1 MGKRRAGSTAS
12 SKRAAAAEKTEQP
25 PPVPTSVNRP
35 ASTRSKKPKSGGFLS
50 CLPCFAPKEDRA
62 TDNTPLENVKTAQK
76 VPVGRTSQSTPV
88 KKQEPAVAESSNTDS
103 RDPLD
108 EKTGAETL
116 DSGLVEKPSHGD
128 GTTDRPPVEDRL
140 QAITRSPSQAQ
151 QVEPVSPPQP
161 GTLQTGQ
168 PQISITNPTP
178 TATPVL
184 PRPSVDQQRI
194 IEDQTEEQKQ
204 IDNDI
209 EMKDV
214 PLSTADVHQ
223 EGEEPNAEAEAE
235 HPKVDLPPPP
245 PLAER
250 QIAVQHQTA
259 DVSEVSE
266 PQKYLLGPIA
276 PRFQGKKCLVLDLDE
291 TLVHSSFK
299 VSLTNC
305 SVCFL
310 FANVQQILHQADFT
324 IPVEIEGQ
332 YHNVYVIKRPGVDQF
347 MKRVGELYEVVVFTA
362 SVSKVG
368 FPTLYGMQ
376 ANDRSTVTP
385 FSTSLIFTA
394 SSTIDSSAKVVTT
407 TRATT

>member
-1 MGKRRAGSTAS
+1 VSQGPSTETTHTPGEGDSKQKGTLLNVPRNGSQSNDTQTPNTCLSGATAADAESVGRGSKHSKRSFMDKRRAGSTAS
-12 SKRAAAAEKTEQP
+12 SKRSQQRAAAAEKTEQP
-25 PPVPTSVNRP
+25 PPVPATANRP
-35 ASTRSKKPKSGGFLS
+35 ASTRSKKPKAGGLLS
-50 CLPCFAPKEDRA
+50 CLPCFAPKEPR
-62 TDNTPLENVKTAQK
+62 TSDNTPLENVKTAQK
-76 VPVGRTSQSTPV
+76 VPTGRTSQSTPV
-88 KKQEPAVAESSNTDS
+88 KKQEPTVAESSNTDS

-116 DSGLVEKPSHGD
+116 DAGLAEKPSHGD
-128 GTTDRPPVEDRL
+128 GTTDRPSVEDRP
-140 QAITRSPSQAQ
+140 QVITRSPSQKQ
-151 QVEPVSPPQP
+151 QTGTVSPPQP
-161 GTLQTGQ
+161 GTLQTGH

-204 IDNDI
+204 IDDDI

-259 DVSEVSE
+259 DVSEASE

-299 VSLTNC
+299 VCLTYR
-305 SVCFL
+305 SACFS
-310 FANVQQILHQADFT
+310 FAN
-324 IPVEIEGQ
+324 
-332 YHNVYVIKRPGVDQF
+332 
-347 MKRVGELYEVVVFTA
+347 A
-362 SVSKVG
+362 S
-368 FPTLYGMQ
+368 L
-376 ANDRSTVTP
+376 
-385 FSTSLIFTA
+385 
-394 SSTIDSSAKVVTT
+394 DSAPS
-407 TRATT
+407 RFHHSG